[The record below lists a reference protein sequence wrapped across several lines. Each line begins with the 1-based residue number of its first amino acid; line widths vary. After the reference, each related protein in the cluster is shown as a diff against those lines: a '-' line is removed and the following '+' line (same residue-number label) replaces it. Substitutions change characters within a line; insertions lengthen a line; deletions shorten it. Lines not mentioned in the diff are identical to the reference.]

1 MSTVPKVLNELAERL
16 SVEIAGDLAR
26 RDGARMWD
34 ALGDRRAEA
43 LKDIADGVFQSMHDA
58 VCEAVG
64 VENDE
69 PEFDDDGYEVETLPP
84 EIEAAVNLIGSAL
97 AMFVLRQV
105 DAEQRR
111 AAKAAK
117 AAAARRARLL
127 Q

>member
-1 MSTVPKVLNELAERL
+1 MTVPKVLNELAERL

-43 LKDIADGVFQSMHDA
+43 LNHIADAVFESIDDA
-58 VCEAVG
+58 VCDSLG
-64 VENDE
+64 MNDG
-69 PEFDDDGYEVETLPP
+69 PDFDEDGYERAALPP
-84 EIEAAVNLIGSAL
+84 EIEGAMNLVGVAL
-97 AMFVLRQV
+97 RMFVLRQV
-105 DAEQRR
+105 DAERRR